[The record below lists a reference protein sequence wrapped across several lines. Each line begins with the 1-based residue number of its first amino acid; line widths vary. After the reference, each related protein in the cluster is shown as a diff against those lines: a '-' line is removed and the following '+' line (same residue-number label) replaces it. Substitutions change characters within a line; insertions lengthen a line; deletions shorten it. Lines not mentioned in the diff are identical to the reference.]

1 MKKKVLRETSNT
13 KKNKF
18 QTSMIRPKDVLS
30 SKILHHNLK
39 VLGISIKLLS
49 QIIVDYSV
57 YMKDCV
63 KKEVKETINYLNL
76 AIRKMRISM
85 FTHRNA
91 KDN

>member
-1 MKKKVLRETSNT
+1 
-13 KKNKF
+13 
-18 QTSMIRPKDVLS
+18 
-30 SKILHHNLK
+30 
-39 VLGISIKLLS
+39 
-49 QIIVDYSV
+49 
-57 YMKDCV
+57 MKDCV

>member
-49 QIIVDYSV
+49 QIIVDV
-57 YMKDCV
+57 RRVMTHMFV
-63 KKEVKETINYLNL
+63 KRRYYCLNIGL
-76 AIRKMRISM
+76 
-85 FTHRNA
+85 
-91 KDN
+91 

>member
-1 MKKKVLRETSNT
+1 MYVNNSN
-13 KKNKF
+13 
-18 QTSMIRPKDVLS
+18 QSSSLLTSMIRPKDVLS

-63 KKEVKETINYLNL
+63 KKEVKETINYLNF
-76 AIRKMRISM
+76 AIPKMRISM